1 MVKIFIDDSELE
13 VAEGTTILKAAESAG
28 LEIPHLCY
36 HEAFLPQGSCRL
48 CLVEIEGIPK
58 LELACSTQV
67 RDGMK
72 VSTKSERVIEAR
84 KGVLECLLAEHP
96 IDCPICD
103 KAGECK
109 LQDYYEEYGLFDSE
123 FRENKEKRQK
133 KIEIGKNLL
142 HDQER
147 CILCRRCVR
156 FLREI
161 TKTEEL
167 GVFDRGVHSE
177 VSVYDGVKV
186 DNNYSG
192 NLAEICPVGAIT
204 DKDFRFKTRTWFLQ
218 SRESVCPLCSRG
230 CNIYV
235 ESHQGFSRFSLPKRV
250 YRIRTR
256 ENQMVNGFWIC
267 DKGRYGYTYIDQDR
281 ADQIAVNDSREF
293 STWPEITSVLAD
305 KLKRLHYKNRTSRIG
320 IILHTGL
327 TNEELFLIDNIFR
340 EELGVAKVCF
350 LDPPD
355 EEADDFLYTGE
366 RTPNKKGAVE
376 MGFDLEPVKW
386 EDFFEDVDLLL
397 VFTSHLIGQTEVG
410 PISAALDGIEEKILL
425 ASHHHE
431 FNPSFDMI
439 LPMSVIAEKGGSVT
453 NIVGKT
459 QVFSPAL
466 EPLGE
471 SKPAWEFLVELGR
484 KIKINFSLYSQLSS
498 PEKIREMIKNK
509 IPYFR
514 EEQ

>member
-1 MVKIFIDDSELE
+1 MVKIYIDERELE
-13 VAEGTTILKAAESAG
+13 VAEGSTILKAAESVG

-36 HEAFLPQGSCRL
+36 HKAFLPEGSCRM
-48 CLVEIEGIPK
+48 CLVEIEGLPK

-72 VSTKSERVIEAR
+72 VTTKSERVIEAR

-109 LQDYYEEYGLFDSE
+109 LQDYYEKYGLFDSE
-123 FRENKEKRQK
+123 FDEKKEKRQK

-147 CILCRRCVR
+147 CVLCRRCVR

-161 TKTEEL
+161 TKTGEL
-167 GVFDRGVHSE
+167 GVFHRGIHTE
-177 VSVYDGVKV
+177 VSLYNGIPV

-218 SRESVCPLCSRG
+218 SCKAICPLCSRG
-230 CNIYV
+230 CNVYV
-235 ESHQGFSRFSLPKRV
+235 EAHQGFSRFSLPKRV

-256 ENQMVNGFWIC
+256 ENQMINGFWIC
-267 DKGRYGYTYIDQDR
+267 DKGRYDYAYLDQDR
-281 ADQIAVNDSREF
+281 LDEIVAHDSQV
-293 STWPEITSVLAD
+293 TSRWTELTSKLAE
-305 KLKRLHYKNRTSRIG
+305 KLKRMYHKKMISHVG

-327 TNEELFLIDNIFR
+327 TNEDLFLIDRIFR
-340 EELGVAKVCF
+340 KELGIAKVCF

-366 RTPNKKGAVE
+366 RTPNKRGATE
-376 MGFDLEPVKW
+376 IGFDLKPVDW
-386 EDFFEDVDLLL
+386 EAFFEDVDILLT
-397 VFTSHLIGQTEVG
+397 FGSHLLGQSEIGPLKASLE
-410 PISAALDGIEEKILL
+410 GIEEKILL
-425 ASHHHE
+425 ASHKHE
-431 FNPSFDMI
+431 ISASFDMV
-439 LPMSVIAEKGGSVT
+439 LPISVMAESGGSVT

-459 QVFSPAL
+459 QAFSSAL
-466 EPLGE
+466 EAMGD
-471 SKPAWEFLVELGR
+471 SKPAWQFLVDLAKE
-484 KIKINFSLYSQLSS
+484 IKINFSYYSQLSS
-498 PEKIREMIKNK
+498 PEKIREMMRKE